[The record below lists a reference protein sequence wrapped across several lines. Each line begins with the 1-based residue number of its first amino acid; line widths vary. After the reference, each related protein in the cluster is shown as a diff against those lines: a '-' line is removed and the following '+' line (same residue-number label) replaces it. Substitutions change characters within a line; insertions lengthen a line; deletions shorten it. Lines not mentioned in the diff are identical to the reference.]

1 MKRLLM
7 LCVTSVA
14 VAVLGACGS
23 GEVVVQAQRAGADGA
38 PVALKDL
45 EIFLLPYDRD
55 VIFDS
60 LQAAYPE
67 PEPVIPDSLIALQ
80 EAVVAAKAEYD
91 AVEIEWSVL
100 RDSLQTLSESM
111 DAMGPAG
118 RTRSEYVLMYRDFQ
132 ALEPRFSELDAQLK
146 RVFDRY
152 DSLQRSFV
160 AQAKAL
166 EIRRNAWA
174 DGAFASVDEVIA
186 ARLAELKRPELADT
200 TTAAGTAH
208 FKGLDEGTWWVHAR
222 YDLPFHE
229 LYWNVPIEV
238 KKGEPVQVTLSEEN
252 AEKRLKL

>member
-23 GEVVVQAQRAGADGA
+23 GEVVVQAQRDGADGT
-38 PVALKDL
+38 PMALKDL

-55 VIFDS
+55 AIFDS

-80 EAVVAAKAEYD
+80 DAVADAKAEYD
-91 AVEIEWSVL
+91 GVQIQWSVL
-100 RDSLQTLSESM
+100 RDSLRVLSERM
-111 DAMGPAG
+111 EAMGPAG
-118 RTRSEYVLMYRDFQ
+118 RSRSEYVVMFREFQ
-132 ALEPRFSELDAQLK
+132 ALEPQVNELERKMNQAFQ
-146 RVFDRY
+146 RY
-152 DSLQRSFV
+152 DSLQRTLVGQS
-160 AQAKAL
+160 KEL

-174 DGAFASVDEVIA
+174 DEAFASVDEVIA

-208 FKGLDEGTWWVHAR
+208 FKGLAEGTWWVHAR
-222 YDLPFHE
+222 YDLPLHE
-229 LYWNVPIEV
+229 LYWNVPIQV
-238 KKGEPVQVTLSEEN
+238 KKGEPVQVTLSEAN
-252 AEKRLKL
+252 AQKRRKL